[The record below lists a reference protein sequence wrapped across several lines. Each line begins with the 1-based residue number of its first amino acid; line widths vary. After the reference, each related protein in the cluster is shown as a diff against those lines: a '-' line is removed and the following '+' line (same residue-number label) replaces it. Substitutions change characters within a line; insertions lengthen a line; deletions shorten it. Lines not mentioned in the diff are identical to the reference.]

1 MRKDFY
7 IKHVNIDNIKKELFD
22 SYIRTMPDDIDI
34 HIEEDY
40 LIWQYYYNV
49 NYIVYEMIRED
60 IIELNYLIDMIIHLH
75 KNCVKMADIMDEDRY
90 NDYMDELDIRIGMYF
105 QIAYENEMYETME
118 NFKKFNDLYLNVDN
132 FSIEWLEG
140 EKSD

>member
-7 IKHVNIDNIKKELFD
+7 IKYVNIDNIKKELFD

-60 IIELNYLIDMIIHLH
+60 IIELNYLIDMVIHLH
-75 KNCVKMADIMDEDRY
+75 KNCSKMADIMEEKRY

-118 NFKKFNDLYLNVDN
+118 NFRKFNKLYLEVED

-140 EKSD
+140 ERI